1 VAVSSSNILS
11 QTLIESGRDIPLNE
25 LLFAKRVLDNYL
37 SVAKETSPIELLTE
51 MRDAARGIEYFQTDS
66 SPCEARNV
74 ISKMIKAVD
83 SAQSFE
89 EYKNF
94 AGQPR
99 QALHELIEDRAQLIK
114 HERGLLLA
122 AGYDLSRV

>member
-1 VAVSSSNILS
+1 MSSSNILS
-11 QTLIESGRDIPLNE
+11 QALIESGRDIPLQE

-37 SVAKETSPIELLTE
+37 AVAQDTSPIELLAE
-51 MRDAARGIEYFQTDS
+51 MRDAAKGVEYFKTDS

-74 ISKMIKAVD
+74 ISKMFTAIDA
-83 SAQSFE
+83 SQSFE
-89 EYKNF
+89 DYKQL
-94 AGQPR
+94 AGKPR

-122 AGYDLSRV
+122 AGYDFSRV

>member
-1 VAVSSSNILS
+1 M
-11 QTLIESGRDIPLNE
+11 IESGRDIPLTE

-37 SVAKETSPIELLTE
+37 AVAKETSPTELLVE
-51 MRDAARGIEYFQTDS
+51 MREAAKGVEYFKTES
-66 SPCEARNV
+66 NPCEARNV
-74 ISKMIKAVD
+74 ISKMFEAIEDAL
-83 SAQSFE
+83 SFE
-89 EYKNF
+89 DFKTI
-94 AGQPR
+94 ASKPQ

>member
-1 VAVSSSNILS
+1 MSSSNILS

-51 MRDAARGIEYFQTDS
+51 MREAARGIEFFQTDDN
-66 SPCEARNV
+66 PCEARNV
-74 ISKMIKAVD
+74 ISAMIKAID
-83 SAQSFE
+83 SAESFVD
-89 EYKNF
+89 YKSL
-94 AGQPR
+94 ASQPR